1 MSLTPRIWKQSRYGR
16 AIDLV
21 EPRADQVDFAEVAD
35 QLSLINRYV
44 GASTVAVSVANHTLI
59 AFRAAERAGATER
72 ERALVLLH
80 DAKETRIG
88 DKATPVKAM
97 EFAVA
102 REIMGLKGE
111 DTLRQVMAEI
121 ERRHDAAIYAA
132 AGIAPPNEAEHAF
145 VKHCDIVALNTERRD
160 YLARSPMPWGAE
172 IEAVPALSTRQR
184 LLPPAAAALALHALF
199 IAHLP
204 GARAQSARAA
214 PITQG
219 AA

>member
-1 MSLTPRIWKQSRYGR
+1 MSLTPRVWLQSRYGR
-16 AIDLV
+16 ALDLV
-21 EPRADQVDFAEVAD
+21 EPHAEQVNFAEIAD
-35 QLSLINRYV
+35 QLALINRYV

-72 ERALVLLH
+72 EKALVLLH

-102 REIMGLKGE
+102 LEMFGLKGE
-111 DTLRQVMAEI
+111 DTVRQVMAEV

-132 AGIAPPNEAEHAF
+132 AGIAPPSEAEEAF

-160 YLARSPMPWGAE
+160 FLAPPPMPWGAH
-172 IEAVPALSTRQR
+172 IEAVAPLSSRQR
-184 LLPPAAAALALHALF
+184 LLPPPAASLALHELF
-199 IAHLP
+199 ISHLP

-214 PITQG
+214 PITQRS
-219 AA
+219 A

>member
-1 MSLTPRIWKQSRYGR
+1 MSTPPRVWKQSRYGR
-16 AIDLV
+16 ALDLV
-21 EPRADQVDFAEVAD
+21 EPHAEQVNFAEIAD

-80 DAKETRIG
+80 DALETRIG

-102 REIMGLKGE
+102 RQMFGLKGE
-111 DTLRQVMAEI
+111 DTLRQVMAEV

-132 AGIAPPNEAEHAF
+132 AELNPPSEAERAF

-160 YLARSPMPWGAE
+160 FLARPPMPWGAD
-172 IEAVPALSTRQR
+172 IEAVPALSSRQR
-184 LLPPAAAALALHALF
+184 LLPPPAASLELHALF
-199 IAHLP
+199 LSHLP

-214 PITQG
+214 PITQRS
-219 AA
+219 A